1 MCKLWILQPCSP
13 ISIMSQ
19 PLPHLHN
26 INGIASVVTKCSTT
40 HPFGHLG
47 DSVTRWLLPARNIW
61 DNTVHSPTVLGLLP
75 QAKCPVKAT
84 LVLSISMS
92 LQRLTF
98 AMAVKVW
105 PVSSGPTVFAKSTQ
119 WSSGQVVKW
128 SSGQV
133 VKRSEYETFAW
144 RKQRLKTMVS
154 TRW

>member
-1 MCKLWILQPCSP
+1 MSTSIHRNIWKTMCKLWILRPCRP

-47 DSVTRWLLPARNIW
+47 DSVTRWLLPGRNIW

-98 AMAVKVW
+98 AMAVKIW

-119 WSSGQVVKW
+119 WLV
-128 SSGQV
+128 
-133 VKRSEYETFAW
+133 EYETFAW